1 MNPPI
6 LDHYEHY
13 RLFRGESTRRQA
25 YLVDVDTRDQNA
37 MNYWRTFGVVLAE
50 TRAAHGLSQQALAE
64 RAGVHRTYVSRV
76 ESSIQSPTLL
86 TIYYFAHAVEMPP
99 SELLHTVEARISR
112 CSS

>member
-1 MNPPI
+1 
-6 LDHYEHY
+6 
-13 RLFRGESTRRQA
+13 
-25 YLVDVDTRDQNA
+25 

-50 TRAAHGLSQQALAE
+50 TRTAHGLSQQALAE

-76 ESSIQSPTLL
+76 ESSIQSPSLL

-99 SELLHTVEARISR
+99 SELVRTVEARISR